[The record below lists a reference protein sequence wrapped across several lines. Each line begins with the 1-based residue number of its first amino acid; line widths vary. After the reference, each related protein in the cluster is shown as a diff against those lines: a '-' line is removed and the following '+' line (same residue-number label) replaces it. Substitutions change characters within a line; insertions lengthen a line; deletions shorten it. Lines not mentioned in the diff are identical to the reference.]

1 LLDRFF
7 TKNASR
13 IAYYVITYALY
24 TAIAGSFDVAFTLR
38 ITGSF
43 TTLAVLYLFYYSCL
57 ALSFVLSTFL
67 VSAGRFSRGFRF
79 NLFFQASIGFLM
91 FFAMP
96 TKDQPLILL
105 PYFMLK
111 GVSEGFFWS
120 TRHASFTCLTDNEH
134 RDRFLLSLQVGAIV
148 VSVSMPFLAGLFMRF
163 NSVRG
168 GYSGIYIA
176 AAGAALLSLIL
187 GPRIVT
193 APPVRPDLRKFRTF
207 LFSPSNRSWR
217 NYIFFSSINGTLAL
231 FSAGILNFGVLRTE
245 FNLGMFTSAV
255 ALLSAVF
262 ILNIRRR
269 IKGKNIRRIVFVSIG
284 ASGDMAGRIAY
295 TAFLNI
301 PALVFKAFCDSFLT
315 PLRAI
320 FAENIIRRRSDLM
333 AAHEGYSSL
342 EPYLFQELFILGARL
357 LAFSC
362 CAVLFTFFSVGP
374 FVAAR
379 IILAVLALAPL
390 VDVQLLRRIE
400 KENLHKMTSHD
411 IL

>member
-1 LLDRFF
+1 M
-7 TKNASR
+7 
-13 IAYYVITYALY
+13 
-24 TAIAGSFDVAFTLR
+24 
-38 ITGSF
+38 
-43 TTLAVLYLFYYSCL
+43 
-57 ALSFVLSTFL
+57 LSTFL

-105 PYFMLK
+105 PYFMLT
-111 GVSEGFFWS
+111 GRVEHHHAR

-333 AAHEGYSSL
+333 AAHEGYSPL

>member
-1 LLDRFF
+1 MLDRFF
-7 TKNASR
+7 TGNSSR

-57 ALSFVLSTFL
+57 AVSFVVSTFL

-96 TKDQPLILL
+96 TKDHPLILL

-176 AAGAALLSLIL
+176 AAGAALASLVL

-193 APPVRPDLRKFRTF
+193 APPVRPDMRKFRTF
-207 LFSPSNRSWR
+207 LVSPSN
-217 NYIFFSSINGTLAL
+217 FFSSINGTLAL
-231 FSAGILNFGVLRTE
+231 FSAGVLNFGVLKTE
-245 FNLGMFTSAV
+245 FNLGMFTSSV

-262 ILNIRRR
+262 ILSIRKR
-269 IKGKNIRRIVFVSIG
+269 IKGKNIRRIVYVSIG
-284 ASGDMAGRIAY
+284 ATGDMAGRLVY
-295 TAFLNI
+295 TLFLTI

-333 AAHEGYSSL
+333 AVHEGYSPL
-342 EPYLFQELFILGARL
+342 EPYLFQELYILGARL
-357 LAFSC
+357 LAFSF
-362 CAVLFTFFSVGP
+362 CAAAFTFFPVGP

-379 IILAVLALAPL
+379 IILGILALAPL
-390 VDVQLLRRIE
+390 VDVLLLRRIE

>member
-7 TKNASR
+7 TGNSSR

-57 ALSFVLSTFL
+57 AVSFVVSTFL

-96 TKDQPLILL
+96 TKDHPLILL

-176 AAGAALLSLIL
+176 AAGAALASLVL

-193 APPVRPDLRKFRTF
+193 APPVRPDMRKFRTF
-207 LFSPSNRSWR
+207 LVSPSN
-217 NYIFFSSINGTLAL
+217 FFSSINGTLAL
-231 FSAGILNFGVLRTE
+231 FSAGVLNFGVLKTE
-245 FNLGMFTSAV
+245 FNLGMFTSSV

-262 ILNIRRR
+262 ILSIRKR
-269 IKGKNIRRIVFVSIG
+269 IKGKNIRRIVYVSIG
-284 ASGDMAGRIAY
+284 ATGDMAGRLVY
-295 TAFLNI
+295 TLFLTI

-333 AAHEGYSSL
+333 AVHEGYSPL
-342 EPYLFQELFILGARL
+342 EPYLFQELYILGARL
-357 LAFSC
+357 LAFSF
-362 CAVLFTFFSVGP
+362 CAAAFTFFPVGP

-379 IILAVLALAPL
+379 IILGILALAPL
-390 VDVQLLRRIE
+390 VDVLLLRRIE